1 MGATS
6 EFNTTQSPSSLRP
19 DLSLSKT
26 TNISQSKTELTD
38 SASHG
43 VSSAVIN
50 GILFRMLLSYASFAI
65 MVFSDERLNSAAGSR
80 HAVAV
85 SSQPSRVKELPPTD
99 NPTTSFPAPAAAP
112 SPLLQAEKLPALAL
126 PPADDWAASLLALV
140 AARRG
145 HEATGLCGD
154 TSDFDIELDG
164 QPRAGQVS
172 PHIGVVFPPVILNIS
187 RPLQPPAD
195 ADNTQS
201 AAAHPTSSSG
211 SSSTS
216 ASKDVRTAR
225 HEGVAKRDPISLM
238 SPKQSATQPTQPHPV
253 SRTYQDV
260 LCSKQLHATG
270 RNRGEERGMGSAI
283 LHGLP
288 LSPEHTSAGT
298 EYPSRDQ
305 PKPPLPLLD
314 RNSSR
319 LHGNESV
326 DRDPKRVTETPTSY
340 TRERGGSL
348 AEDMGLS
355 YSHGE
360 RRALAPPDEPIRTN
374 NSAVPDKPSSLPG
387 HATLA
392 TECLPLYKPQYRG
405 LFPGSSDRHTE
416 ERQITQPGEPIH
428 MNPSRVPLA
437 PSSPLGY
444 AALTKRS
451 LLDES
456 RTREPP
462 KLSDRNSEE
471 RRIAQPVEPLAIR
484 RSPSATP
491 LRRSLPSGRTAP
503 TRGSLLDESRAR
515 EPPRL
520 SERHSEGRRIA
531 RPDEPLAI
539 CRSPSTSLRQP
550 PPSGRAA
557 LTRGSLLDKSSTWE
571 PPRSSERHT
580 EERRIARPNE
590 PIHRSSSTTPL
601 QQSVPSDS
609 AALTRELS
617 LLDEPRTRERPRVSD
632 RNSEDAEERQIARP
646 DEPIRRSSSTTPLQR
661 SVPSGSAALTRGR
674 SLMDDPH
681 TRERPRVSDRNSEER
696 RIARPD
702 EPIRRS
708 SSTTPFQRSLPSGGA
723 LTRSRPDEPI
733 RRSSSTTPLQRSL
746 PSGGAALTR
755 ERPLLDKP
763 RTREPPKV
771 SDHNRE
777 ERRIARPDEPIR
789 RSPSTMSLL
798 RSPPSGRA
806 ALTRECTLLDE
817 SHTRE
822 PPRLSDR
829 RSVENSMRP
838 INISTEPDLSTE
850 TTLQASGH
858 ISLRHLQCP

>member
-38 SASHG
+38 SASYG

-65 MVFSDERLNSAAGSR
+65 MVFSDERLNSAAGAS
-80 HAVAV
+80 HVVAV

-112 SPLLQAEKLPALAL
+112 SPLLQAEKLPPL

-238 SPKQSATQPTQPHPV
+238 SSKQSATQPTQPHPV
-253 SRTYQDV
+253 SRTYRDV
-260 LCSKQLHATG
+260 LCSKPLHSTG
-270 RNRGEERGMGSAI
+270 RNWGEERGMGSAI

-305 PKPPLPLLD
+305 PKPPLPHLD
-314 RNSSR
+314 RNSFR

-326 DRDPKRVTETPTSY
+326 DRDAKRVTETPTSY
-340 TRERGGSL
+340 TRERGGSV

-360 RRALAPPDEPIRTN
+360 RRVLAPPDEPNRTN
-374 NSAVPDKPSSLPG
+374 NSAVPDRPSSLPG

-392 TECLPLYKPQYRG
+392 TKRLPLYKPQYRD

-471 RRIAQPVEPLAIR
+471 RRIAQPVEPLAIC

-539 CRSPSTSLRQP
+539 RRSPSTSLRRP
-550 PPSGRAA
+550 PPSLRAA
-557 LTRGSLLDKSSTWE
+557 LTRGTLLDKSSTRE

-601 QQSVPSDS
+601 QRSVPSGS

-617 LLDEPRTRERPRVSD
+617 LLDEPCTRERPRVSD
-632 RNSEDAEERQIARP
+632 RNSEERQIARP
-646 DEPIRRSSSTTPLQR
+646 DESICRSSSTTPLQR

-674 SLMDDPH
+674 SLMDEPR
-681 TRERPRVSDRNSEER
+681 TRKRPRVSDRNSEERRIARPDEPIRRSSSTTPLQRSVLSSSAALTRGRSLMDKPRTREPPRVSDCNSEER

-723 LTRSRPDEPI
+723 
-733 RRSSSTTPLQRSL
+733 
-746 PSGGAALTR
+746 ALTR
-755 ERPLLDKP
+755 ERFLLDEP
-763 RTREPPKV
+763 RTREPPRV
-771 SDHNRE
+771 SDRNRQWLLP
-777 ERRIARPDEPIR
+777 AG
-789 RSPSTMSLL
+789 L
-798 RSPPSGRA
+798 RS
-806 ALTRECTLLDE
+806 LTR
-817 SHTRE
+817 
-822 PPRLSDR
+822 
-829 RSVENSMRP
+829 
-838 INISTEPDLSTE
+838 
-850 TTLQASGH
+850 
-858 ISLRHLQCP
+858 